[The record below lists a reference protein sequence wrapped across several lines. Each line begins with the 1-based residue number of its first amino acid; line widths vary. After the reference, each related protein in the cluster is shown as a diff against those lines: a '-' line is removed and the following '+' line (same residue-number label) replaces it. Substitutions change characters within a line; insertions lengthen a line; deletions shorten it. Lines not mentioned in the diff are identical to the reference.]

1 MLFRSVGR
9 NPRSGILGTGELR
22 GARRFVSR
30 ASMPTYEYHCE
41 KCGKTF
47 EVFQSMK
54 DEPFKICPKHLC
66 RKRQWGRGKVRR
78 LLGTGA
84 GLIFKGS
91 GFYITDYR
99 SESYKQ
105 AAKKES
111 GEASGKSSDAKASE
125 KAPAKSSAKA
135 SSE

>member
-1 MLFRSVGR
+1 
-9 NPRSGILGTGELR
+9 
-22 GARRFVSR
+22 
-30 ASMPTYEYHCE
+30 MPTYEYECQ
-41 KCGKTF
+41 KCRKTF

-54 DEPFKICPKHLC
+54 DAAFSTCPKPLC
-66 RKRQWGRGKVRR
+66 RMKAWGKGKVRR

-99 SESYKQ
+99 SEGYKQ

-111 GEASGKSSDAKASE
+111 GDGAKTETKTE
-125 KAPAKSSAKA
+125 KKAETKPAAKSKPSGE
-135 SSE
+135 S